1 MILTERD
8 NLIISL
14 LQQQGFCFYKDIAK
28 NFFPSSAAASLRL
41 KKLKQK
47 GLISIGSIHSSRFNK
62 IMDKS
67 SMLFIEN
74 NKKVVCL
81 NNKFKIIKRKTSHWK
96 IKHQLL
102 LFSLR
107 ERLEKILEEKVFF
120 ENDIKNL
127 RETFSQFYWRLAVFM
142 LSTGVCVS
150 EACGLKWE
158 EVD

>member
-14 LQQQGFCFYKDIAK
+14 LQQQGFCFYKGIEK

-47 GLISIGSIHSSRFNK
+47 GLISIESIQSSGFNK

-67 SMLFIEN
+67 SMPFIEN

-81 NNKFKIIKRKTSHWK
+81 NNKFKIIKPLGGR
-96 IKHQLL
+96 II
-102 LFSLR
+102 LFSLKT
-107 ERLEKILEEKVFF
+107 L
-120 ENDIKNL
+120 KN
-127 RETFSQFYWRLAVFM
+127 
-142 LSTGVCVS
+142 G
-150 EACGLKWE
+150 
-158 EVD
+158 